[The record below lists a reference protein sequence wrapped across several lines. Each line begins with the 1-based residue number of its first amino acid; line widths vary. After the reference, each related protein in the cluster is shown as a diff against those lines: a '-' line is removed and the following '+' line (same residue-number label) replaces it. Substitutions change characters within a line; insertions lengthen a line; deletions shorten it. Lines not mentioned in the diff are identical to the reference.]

1 MAASN
6 KIQVGYIE
14 AQDGAQFQIDAGTA
28 AAPGLVFDDSA
39 ATGLYS
45 PGTGQI
51 AWSTSGKQTA
61 LRILADGKVGVD
73 CSPTVAFEVNGT
85 IKASAIDA
93 PIEGTLDDWIVHAGD
108 TNTKFGF
115 SANDTFQVHT
125 SGTPSLQLD
134 STGRVLIGNAG
145 TYSASGDLHVVGD
158 TNSNGPELYLQVNN
172 NNTTDNIGAIWFGNN
187 VDKSIVKLAGHTH
200 TANNTGDF
208 TVSTSSGGTSGE
220 RLRITSGDVASFGND
235 SPPAWQTGGGY
246 YNIQLANAGYFR
258 ADTDASNNFLSYG
271 VNAYRDSSGWKFIEN
286 GRATQVSHQA
296 GEIFFN
302 VSNSGN
308 ADGAIT
314 FDQALRITSDG
325 DVSIGGRDNAMA
337 NYAAGTATTKLAV
350 ATDDAGSGYHEMAHF
365 TAGSDAN
372 DTGAIVRITQFSNDR
387 GIYIKGGRGTSD
399 QAKGIIG
406 LRNAS
411 AADQDAMTLLQGGRV
426 LIGTDV
432 APSNSNTKFGV
443 HLPISSSS
451 ANAIEISHNTN
462 GANKPG
468 AAFGLA
474 IGNSGASTNAADLY
488 ISTAT
493 NGSLEQRLTI
503 RSGGTVHTKMTGT
516 PPTWLGETFACRE
529 KFSVFQGA
537 NFGEACFNLDVDN
550 GQSFLSHNLYYN
562 SGWKTKKTSNASLQL
577 EMGGAGFR
585 FRKGSDG
592 GNDGASTLDTQFVI
606 DENGNFG
613 FNQDNP
619 TNAESGND
627 TVLAIR
633 GKGSSYSGRIQFRD
647 SSDNEDARIACDN
660 GFLDI
665 HADPADATSNSM
677 IRFFRDNEERLRIC
691 EPDVYHATLL
701 IKPAEVNGCTLIAD
715 NYTSPGT
722 SSESCTAIGLNY
734 SGSGLTLGYGAK
746 PARSANGFLSTQ
758 DAYADRKAA
767 IAIGGSGYAAF
778 GVWTHN
784 ASSTVSVN
792 SAVSMNK
799 VFEIT
804 HAGTCQPGSDNNYDL
819 GSSANRWRNVFTTD
833 LQLSNVGGGGNDVD
847 GTEGEWT
854 LQEGANDIYMI
865 NRASGKKY
873 KMVLQEV
880 S

>member
-1 MAASN
+1 
-6 KIQVGYIE
+6 
-14 AQDGAQFQIDAGTA
+14 
-28 AAPGLVFDDSA
+28 
-39 ATGLYS
+39 
-45 PGTGQI
+45 
-51 AWSTSGKQTA
+51 
-61 LRILADGKVGVD
+61 
-73 CSPTVAFEVNGT
+73 AFEVNGT

-108 TNTKFGF
+108 TNTKIGFPAADEFEVHAGGGPKLRIDSSGNMGLGGASIAPGHLTFHMNNSTSSAATRFHMTTNTTGATASDGF
-115 SANDTFQVHT
+115 SLSIDGSSSAVNLIQRETADMIFYTAGSPRV
-125 SGTPSLQLD
+125 SID
-134 STGRVLIGNAG
+134 STGNIRQIKTGANVNLTLSRNESVGTTDEALGVIDFASNTAHTVQARVMAKSLG
-145 TYSASGDLHVVGD
+145 TSNVGGDLVIETRASGGSLDERVRF
-158 TNSNGPELYLQVNN
+158 T
-172 NNTTDNIGAIWFGNN
+172 GA
-187 VDKSIVKLAGHTH
+187 
-200 TANNTGDF
+200 
-208 TVSTSSGGTSGE
+208 
-220 RLRITSGDVASFGND
+220 GDVA
-235 SPPAWQTGGGY
+235 
-246 YNIQLANAGYFR
+246 I
-258 ADTDASNNFLSYG
+258 
-271 VNAYRDSSGWKFIEN
+271 
-286 GRATQVSHQA
+286 GRSEAQ
-296 GEIFFN
+296 
-302 VSNSGN
+302 
-308 ADGAIT
+308 
-314 FDQALRITSDG
+314 
-325 DVSIGGRDNAMA
+325 A
-337 NYAAGTATTKLAV
+337 NYAAGTATTRLAV
-350 ATDDAGSGYHEMAHF
+350 VKQSAGTGYHEMAHF

-387 GIYIKGGRGTSD
+387 GFYIKGGRGTSD
-399 QAKGIIG
+399 QAKAILG
-406 LRNAS
+406 LRTSS

-432 APSNSNTKFGV
+432 APSNGNTKFGV
-443 HLPISSSS
+443 HLPINSSS

-462 GANKPG
+462 GADKPG

-474 IGNSGASTNAADLY
+474 IGNGGASTNAADLN

-493 NGSLEQRLTI
+493 AGSLEQRLII

-537 NFGEACFNLDVDN
+537 NFAEACFNVDVDN

-562 SGWKTKKTSNASLQL
+562 SGWKTKKTSNPSLQL
-577 EMGGAGFR
+577 ELGGDGFR
-585 FRKGSDG
+585 FRKGTDG

-613 FNQDNP
+613 FNQENP

-660 GFLDI
+660 GFLDFY
-665 HADPADATSNSM
+665 ADPADATSNSM
-677 IRFFRDNEERLRIC
+677 IRFYRDNEERIRIS
-691 EPDVYHATLL
+691 EPDVYHPTIL

-722 SSESCTAIGLNY
+722 SSESCTAIGLNH
-734 SGSGLTLGYGAK
+734 SGSGLTLGYGVK

-758 DAYADRKAA
+758 DAYADRRAA
-767 IAIGGSGYAAF
+767 AALGGSGYAAF
-778 GVWTHN
+778 GVWTN
-784 ASSTVSVN
+784 NSSSTVSVN

-819 GSSANRWRNVFTTD
+819 GSSSNRWRNVYTTD